1 MLIFERADAKNPWDV
16 DGWTPLHHAAEMG
29 NLEIC
34 KFILENVSDINPAN
48 DYDDTPVDMARKAH
62 SIEVL

>member
-1 MLIFERADAKNPWDV
+1 
-16 DGWTPLHHAAEMG
+16 MG

-48 DYDDTPVDMARKAH
+48 DFDETPVDMARKAH
-62 SIEVL
+62 SIEVLQLYKKYGIVSTAFDDSSDTD